1 MKTGRKKLKGTVVGN
16 DMQKTVKVSVENTY
30 RHPVYKKVL
39 RRDKVY
45 MAHTEKDIE
54 VGEEVTIIECSPYS
68 KNVKW
73 RIE

>member
-16 DMQKTVKVSVENTY
+16 KMDKTIKVSVENTY

-45 MAHTEKDIE
+45 MVHTEKDIE
-54 VGEEVTIIECSPYS
+54 VGEEVTIVECKPYS
-68 KNVKW
+68 KNVTF
-73 RIE
+73 RVE